1 MSGIPKQRHVST
13 RKKTVMDVKSSNDQQ
28 DDMMQII
35 HTVSLKYKYD
45 LVIMVP
51 FLFYKI
57 TAKHFYTKFLLP
69 YNLYSTQP

>member
-13 RKKTVMDVKSSNDQQ
+13 RKKTVMDVKSSNNQQ
-28 DDMMQII
+28 DDMVQIT

-45 LVIMVP
+45 LVIVVP
-51 FLFYKI
+51 FWSYKR